1 MEEKTIC
8 CECDKVISET
18 KCPNCTGQSMCIDCG
33 KKYVPKE
40 VFDQWF
46 GEDDE

>member
-8 CECDKVISET
+8 CECGKVIAET
-18 KCPNCTGQSMCIDCG
+18 KCPKCTTSMCLDCG

-40 VFDQWF
+40 IFEQWF
-46 GEDDE
+46 GEDE